1 MSLVTRFI
9 EKGRLGQETWE
20 ISTVDKKYPKF
31 ERLRQD
37 KTVCDLVVKKG
48 EMGDDYCCAFVLARH
63 PLPVR

>member
-9 EKGRLGQETWE
+9 EKGRSGQETWE
-20 ISTVDKKYPKF
+20 IFTVDKKYPKF

-48 EMGDDYCCAFVLARH
+48 EMGDDYCCAFVLAVTRC
-63 PLPVR
+63 R